1 MRHTTSV
8 KDPYKVL
15 GVKGDADG
23 ETIKAAFRE
32 KAKVLH
38 PDTTTDETK
47 KKDMEEQFKELSEA
61 YSVLSDPEARARA
74 RARFN
79 NPSSHFN
86 GPDLN
91 DIMNRVFGYQRGG
104 FNFNRS
110 SGGGNPNVFFQ
121 QVQSFDIDVF
131 TLILG
136 GEVEV
141 RFSDGR
147 ERKISIP
154 PNTPLNARFQLKLGN
169 NVVIILTPNVVVS
182 TLSEEKL
189 KKLREIFTE
198 RFP

>member
-1 MRHTTSV
+1 M
-8 KDPYKVL
+8 
-15 GVKGDADG
+15 
-23 ETIKAAFRE
+23 
-32 KAKVLH
+32 
-38 PDTTTDETK
+38 
-47 KKDMEEQFKELSEA
+47 
-61 YSVLSDPEARARA
+61 
-74 RARFN
+74 
-79 NPSSHFN
+79 
-86 GPDLN
+86 N
-91 DIMNRVFGYQRGG
+91 DIKTQLRKLAIDLLDNEEGIT
-104 FNFNRS
+104 
-110 SGGGNPNVFFQ
+110 
-121 QVQSFDIDVF
+121 VQSFDIDVF